1 MEIENFIKKLKEYK
15 RELEHTLLT
24 NQVENFT
31 EYKYLVGKIRGVQDA
46 LEIWNTVV
54 NRNINKKEEDL

>member
-1 MEIENFIKKLKEYK
+1 MEIESFIKKLKEYK